1 MGDLLHKLN
10 RRQLLELL
18 VSQGKELEEQ
28 KKAAEA
34 AQARV
39 TELEDKLRSLTLA
52 ALDAAEIVEQ
62 AKEEAEAY
70 AQAKRVE
77 AEEEAAAI
85 VAGALDESQVAEE
98 SAQTDAPAQ
107 EEQQQAGPA
116 QAGA

>member
-28 KKAAEA
+28 KKATEA

-39 TELEDKLRSLTLA
+39 AELEEKLRSLTVA
-52 ALDAAEIVEQ
+52 ALDAVTIVEQ
-62 AKEEAEAY
+62 AREEADAY
-70 AQAKRVE
+70 AQARRAE

-85 VAGALDESQVAEE
+85 VAGAMDESPNGEE
-98 SAQTDAPAQ
+98 NANAPAQ
-107 EEQQQAGPA
+107 EETQQAGPA